1 MELKKDRDIPI
12 TDFYTNLQLE
22 YLSYY
27 MRGKVY
33 KRPEDLKKFADI
45 CGKKRE
51 KIEGL
56 SRKNCLPNIFN
67 NQTYRERYLN
77 LFIGE
82 FGLPQFQYRDDYQR
96 KVKGMWDKKYYF
108 NEGTNVK
115 VNVDGFIDVGV
126 VIDNDHEKCKVTIR
140 MSMDKSE
147 ITLLYDNVQRVFSEK
162 FFEDLAN

>member
-1 MELKKDRDIPI
+1 MKPRKDRDIPI

-27 MRGKVY
+27 MRGKIY

-45 CGKKRE
+45 CEKKRE

-67 NQTYRERYLN
+67 NELYRERYIN

-96 KVKGMWDKKYYF
+96 KVKGMWDRKYYF
-108 NEGTNVK
+108 GEGVNVK
-115 VNVDGFIDVGV
+115 VNINDLVDVGV
-126 VIDNDHEKCKVTIR
+126 VMSNDHEANKATIR
-140 MSMDKSE
+140 LSMDKKE
-147 ITLLYDNVQRVFSEK
+147 VTLLYDNIQRVFPER
-162 FFEDLAN
+162 FFEDLR

>member
-1 MELKKDRDIPI
+1 MKPRKDRDIPI

-45 CGKKRE
+45 CEKKRE

-67 NQTYRERYLN
+67 NELYRERYIN

-96 KVKGMWDKKYYF
+96 KVKGMWDRKYYF
-108 NEGTNVK
+108 GEGVNVK
-115 VNVDGFIDVGV
+115 VNINDLVDVGV
-126 VIDNDHEKCKVTIR
+126 VMSNDHEANKATIR
-140 MSMDKSE
+140 LSMDKKE
-147 ITLLYDNVQRVFSEK
+147 VTLLYDNIQRVFPER
-162 FFEDLAN
+162 FFEDLR

>member
-1 MELKKDRDIPI
+1 MELKKNRDIPL

-27 MRGKVY
+27 MRGKIY
-33 KRPEDLKKFADI
+33 KRQEDLKKFSDI
-45 CGKKRE
+45 CEKKRE

-56 SRKNCLPNIFN
+56 SRKNCLPSIFN
-67 NQTYRERYLN
+67 NKTYRERYLN

-96 KVKGMWDKKYYF
+96 KIKGMWDKKYYF

-115 VNVDGFIDVGV
+115 VNVDGVVDVGV
-126 VIDNDHEKCKVTIR
+126 VVNNDYENGMVTVR
-140 MSMDKSE
+140 LSMDKSE
-147 ITLLYDNVQRVFSEK
+147 IELLYDNVQRVFPEN
-162 FFEDLAN
+162 FFEDLDN

>member
-1 MELKKDRDIPI
+1 MEPRKDRDIPI

-33 KRPEDLKKFADI
+33 KRQEDLKKFSDI
-45 CGKKRE
+45 CKKKRE

-108 NEGTNVK
+108 HEGTNVK

-126 VIDNDHEKCKVTIR
+126 ILNNDHEKGMVTIR
-140 MSMDKSE
+140 LSMDKSE
-147 ITLLYDNVQRVFSEK
+147 IVLLYDNVQRVFPEQ

>member
-1 MELKKDRDIPI
+1 MEPKKDRDIPI

-33 KRPEDLKKFADI
+33 KRSEDLKKFADI
-45 CGKKRE
+45 CEKKRE

-67 NQTYRERYLN
+67 NELYRERYIN

-108 NEGTNVK
+108 DEGVNVK
-115 VNVDGFIDVGV
+115 VNINDLVDVGV
-126 VIDNDHEKCKVTIR
+126 IVKNEHELNKATVRLSIDKKEVI
-140 MSMDKSE
+140 
-147 ITLLYDNVQRVFSEK
+147 LLYDNIQRVFPER
-162 FFEDLAN
+162 FFDDLR

>member
-1 MELKKDRDIPI
+1 MELQKDRDIPI

-33 KRPEDLKKFADI
+33 KRLEDLKKFTDI
-45 CGKKRE
+45 CEKKRE

-67 NQTYRERYLN
+67 NDLYRERYIN

-108 NEGTNVK
+108 DEGVNVK
-115 VNVDGFIDVGV
+115 VNINGLVDVGV
-126 VIDNDHEKCKVTIR
+126 IIGNDHESNKATIR
-140 MSMDKSE
+140 LSMDKKE
-147 ITLLYDNVQRVFSEK
+147 ITLLYDNIQRVFPER
-162 FFEDLAN
+162 FFDDLR

>member
-27 MRGKVY
+27 MRSKIY
-33 KRPEDLKKFADI
+33 KRPEDIKKFIDI
-45 CGKKRE
+45 CVKKRR

-67 NQTYRERYLN
+67 NELYKERYIN

-96 KVKGMWDKKYYF
+96 KVKGMWDRKYYF
-108 NEGTNVK
+108 YEGTNVK
-115 VNVDGFIDVGV
+115 VNIDGVIDVGV
-126 VIDNDHEKCKVTIR
+126 VLDNDYEKGTVKIR
-140 MSMDKSE
+140 LSMDKSE
-147 ITLLYDNVQRVFSEK
+147 IILLYDNVQRVFPEQ
-162 FFEDLAN
+162 FFEDL

>member
-1 MELKKDRDIPI
+1 MKLRKDRDIPI
-12 TDFYTNLQLE
+12 ADFYTNLQLE
-22 YLSYY
+22 YLSYH

-67 NQTYRERYLN
+67 NELYRERYIN

-108 NEGTNVK
+108 GEGVNVK
-115 VNVDGFIDVGV
+115 VNINDLVDVGV
-126 VIDNDHEKCKVTIR
+126 VMSNDHEAQKATIR
-140 MSMDKSE
+140 LSMDKKE
-147 ITLLYDNVQRVFSEK
+147 VTLLYDNIQRVFPER
-162 FFEDLAN
+162 FFEDLR

>member
-1 MELKKDRDIPI
+1 MKPRKDRDIPI

-45 CGKKRE
+45 CEKKRE

-67 NQTYRERYLN
+67 NELYRERYIN

-108 NEGTNVK
+108 GEGVNVK
-115 VNVDGFIDVGV
+115 VNINDLVDVGV
-126 VIDNDHEKCKVTIR
+126 VMSNDHEAQKATIR
-140 MSMDKSE
+140 LSMDKKE
-147 ITLLYDNVQRVFSEK
+147 VTLLYDNIQRVFPER
-162 FFEDLAN
+162 FFEDLR

>member
-1 MELKKDRDIPI
+1 MKLRKDRDIPI
-12 TDFYTNLQLE
+12 ADFYTNLQLE

-67 NQTYRERYLN
+67 NELYRERYIN

-108 NEGTNVK
+108 GEGVNVK
-115 VNVDGFIDVGV
+115 VNINDLVDVGV
-126 VIDNDHEKCKVTIR
+126 VMSNDHEAQKATIR
-140 MSMDKSE
+140 LSMDKKE
-147 ITLLYDNVQRVFSEK
+147 VTLLYDNIQRVFPER
-162 FFEDLAN
+162 FFEDLR

>member
-33 KRPEDLKKFADI
+33 KRPEDLKKFTDI
-45 CGKKRE
+45 CKKKRE

-67 NQTYRERYLN
+67 NRAYRDRYLN
-77 LFIGE
+77 LFLGE
-82 FGLPQFQYRDDYQR
+82 FGLPQFQYRDEYQR
-96 KVKGMWDKKYYF
+96 KVKGMWDRKYYF
-108 NEGTNVK
+108 HEGTNVK
-115 VNVDGFIDVGV
+115 VNIDGFIDVGI
-126 VIDNDHEKCKVTIR
+126 VIENDHEKGKVKVR
-140 MSMDKSE
+140 LSMDKSE
-147 ITLLYDNVQRVFSEK
+147 VTLLYDNVQRVFPEQ
-162 FFEDLAN
+162 FFEDLGN

>member
-1 MELKKDRDIPI
+1 MELKKDRNIPI

-45 CGKKRE
+45 CEKKRE

-67 NQTYRERYLN
+67 NELYRERYIN

-96 KVKGMWDKKYYF
+96 KVKGMWDRKYYF
-108 NEGTNVK
+108 GEGVNVK
-115 VNVDGFIDVGV
+115 VNINDLVDVGV
-126 VIDNDHEKCKVTIR
+126 VMSNDHEANKATIR
-140 MSMDKSE
+140 LAMDKKE
-147 ITLLYDNVQRVFSEK
+147 VTLLYDNIQRVFPER
-162 FFEDLAN
+162 FFEDLR